1 MTNPEVRSY
10 HLGLTGYPLGH
21 SLSPAIH
28 ASALQA
34 CGLRGCYTAFPI
46 SPQDEK
52 GLRDLIS
59 GMRHGNLD
67 GLNVTI
73 PHKHTIIPF
82 LDKLTPVAQAIGA
95 VNTIYCRK
103 GIVIGDNTD
112 APAFLSDLKRF
123 LGKRH
128 LGLGKSALVIGAGGS
143 ARAVVY
149 ALNNDGWDVTIT
161 SRRIEHAGDLAS
173 LLGADSVKVM
183 DLEQFNPE
191 GFQLVV
197 NTTPLGMSPHIDQS
211 PWPEKTGFPAGAVI
225 YDLVYNPHDTKLVK
239 DAQAHG
245 LHAITGLGMLV
256 EQAILSFEI
265 WTGCRP
271 PRDVLLNA
279 ASRSLKTEFRQ
290 PTAGD

>member
-21 SLSPAIH
+21 SLSPVIH
-28 ASALQA
+28 VSALRG
-34 CGLRGCYTAFPI
+34 CGLRGCYSAFPI

-82 LDKLTPVAQAIGA
+82 LDELTPVAQAIGA

-123 LGKRH
+123 LGERDP
-128 LGLGKSALVIGAGGS
+128 GLGKSALVIGAGGS

-191 GFQLVV
+191 GFHLVV

-245 LHAITGLGMLV
+245 LHATTGLGMLV

-265 WTGCRP
+265 WTGSRP

-290 PTAGD
+290 STAGD